1 MNRNYYNSNIN
12 ILESDSETEE
22 LKKVTDSEE
31 SNEFIEKSNAEELFN
46 QKEIWIRTYKK
57 ILNTLSIDKKSD
69 YKKRVKKLKD

>member
-46 QKEIWIRTYKK
+46 QKEI
-57 ILNTLSIDKKSD
+57 
-69 YKKRVKKLKD
+69 